1 MASQRLARACL
12 AWPFL
17 RQSEANMYDGLT
29 FTYSTGQ
36 KAGMPEDQY
45 LEFKANEQ
53 LYFQYNK
60 PIPSWFNIVEEPD
73 GSVVRYRFA
82 YSNPFN
88 YVEKEVITLP
98 TVTPSGVLIDP
109 GSGSIVQPFTF
120 ETYTPVAPYVPM
132 PVYPG
137 PSDTYQPTPY
147 TPAPE
152 TSYIPP
158 ESPQSSYIPP
168 ESPQSSWADLIPLG
182 LAGLVGLG
190 LGAKFKR
197 SKRIRNRKA
206 KRK

>member
-1 MASQRLARACL
+1 M
-12 AWPFL
+12 
-17 RQSEANMYDGLT
+17 NDGLT

-45 LEFKANEQ
+45 LEFKANEP

-60 PIPSWFNIVEEPD
+60 PIPSWYNIVEEPD

-82 YSNPFN
+82 YSNPFS
-88 YVEKEVITLP
+88 YIEKEVITLP
-98 TVTPSGVLIDP
+98 TVTPGGVLIDP

-137 PSDTYQPTPY
+137 PGDTYQPTPYTPVAPYVPMPVYPGPGDTYQPTPY
-147 TPAPE
+147 TPAPGE
-152 TSYIPP
+152 TTYTPT
-158 ESPQSSYIPP
+158 EG
-168 ESPQSSWADLIPLG
+168 EQSSWADLLP
-182 LAGLVGLG
+182 LAGAGLFA
-190 LGAKFKR
+190 LGIQMKYNR
-197 SKRIRNRKA
+197 RKRISNRKA

>member
-1 MASQRLARACL
+1 M
-12 AWPFL
+12 
-17 RQSEANMYDGLT
+17 NDGLT

-45 LEFKANEQ
+45 LEFKANEP

-60 PIPSWFNIVEEPD
+60 PIPSWYNIVEEPD

-82 YSNPFN
+82 YSNPFS
-88 YVEKEVITLP
+88 YIEKEVITLP
-98 TVTPSGVLIDP
+98 TVTPGGVLIDP

-137 PSDTYQPTPY
+137 PGDTYQPTPY
-147 TPAPE
+147 TPAPGE
-152 TSYIPP
+152 TTYTPT
-158 ESPQSSYIPP
+158 EG
-168 ESPQSSWADLIPLG
+168 EQSSWADLLP
-182 LAGLVGLG
+182 LAGAGLFA
-190 LGAKFKR
+190 LGIQMKYNR
-197 SKRIRNRKA
+197 RKRISNRKA